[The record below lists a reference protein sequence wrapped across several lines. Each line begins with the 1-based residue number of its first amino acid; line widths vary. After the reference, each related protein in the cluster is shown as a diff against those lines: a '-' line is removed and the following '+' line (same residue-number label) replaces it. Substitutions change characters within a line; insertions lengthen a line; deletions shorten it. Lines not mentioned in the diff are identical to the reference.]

1 MNSRSPSPEQ
11 RTPQRTVKKAKRIY
25 NVDAEDSADDDY
37 IPDDIPE
44 TMEDEL
50 DDLEGLD
57 DDVEEYDDEE
67 IMDDIGSYDSSRAGS
82 YNSSRSSSR
91 YVFQNFKTCQK
102 RIIEF

>member
-1 MNSRSPSPEQ
+1 MY
-11 RTPQRTVKKAKRIY
+11 K
-25 NVDAEDSADDDY
+25 VDAEDSADDDY

-44 TMEDEL
+44 NMDDEL

-67 IMDDIGSYDSSRAGS
+67 IMDDSSHAGS

-91 YVFQNFKTCQK
+91 YVFLN
-102 RIIEF
+102 

>member
-1 MNSRSPSPEQ
+1 MY
-11 RTPQRTVKKAKRIY
+11 K
-25 NVDAEDSADDDY
+25 VDAEDSADDDY

-67 IMDDIGSYDSSRAGS
+67 IMDDIGSYDSSR
-82 YNSSRSSSR
+82 SSSR
-91 YVFQNFKTCQK
+91 YVFQKY
-102 RIIEF
+102 